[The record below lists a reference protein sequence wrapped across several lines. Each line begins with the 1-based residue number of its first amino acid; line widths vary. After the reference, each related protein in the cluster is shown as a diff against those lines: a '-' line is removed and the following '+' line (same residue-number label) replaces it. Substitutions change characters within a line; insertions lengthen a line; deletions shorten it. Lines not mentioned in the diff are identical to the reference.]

1 MEEYKLLVKRIGLV
15 GIANLLVTL
24 SSLILIPILTKNFS
38 IDEYGIWVQFTVS
51 IALIPNIT
59 TLGLYYSMMRFLP
72 AEKDKNKIKEGVYS
86 IFTIVL
92 VTNFVLAF
100 IFYLIAPYLS
110 DVLFDGNMFI
120 ALIMTPAVIVFGMN
134 TIVLYYFITFQNMR
148 AYSIFGL
155 IQTYLAVLLVS
166 YFSVSGFGI
175 SFAITAYLL
184 SYLLILIVMIFFIV
198 KEIGFKIPQFTNLR
212 EYLYLSLPTIPNGLS
227 FWVVDSIDRYLIG
240 IILGTAF
247 VGYYSPSYTLGKMV
261 ILILTPLSIVFPPI
275 LAKYYEK
282 NQLEKVRMVMAYSIK
297 YFLLIAI
304 PFTIIISLL
313 SEPILMLLTTTEIA
327 VNGYL
332 VTPFVILSL
341 LFFGLYSIL
350 SNIIILK
357 KKTKI
362 IGLIWIICAG
372 LNILINL
379 ELIPLWGIIGAAVAT
394 LVSYGLAF
402 AIIMLYSVRQF
413 KIDFN
418 IKFIAKSFIATLP
431 IIIFIIFIKPQ
442 GFMGLLTAV
451 LISTILYLIVLFG
464 LNAFEKE
471 EVVFIKNL
479 FVK

>member
-1 MEEYKLLVKRIGLV
+1 MEEYKLLVRRIGLV

-51 IALIPNIT
+51 IALIPNIA

-72 AEKDKNKIKEGVYS
+72 AEEDKDKIKEGVYS

-92 VTNFVLAF
+92 ITSFVLAF
-100 IFYLIAPYLS
+100 IFYLIAPYIS
-110 DVLFDGNMFI
+110 NALFDGNMFI
-120 ALIMTPAVIVFGMN
+120 ALIMAPAVVIVGMN

-148 AYSIFGL
+148 VYSIFLL
-155 IQTYLAVLLVS
+155 IQTYLAVLFVS
-166 YFSVSGFGI
+166 YFSISGFGI
-175 SFAITAYLL
+175 SFTITAYLL
-184 SYLLILIVMIFFIV
+184 SYLLILVVMIIFIV
-198 KEIGFKIPQFTNLR
+198 KKIGFKIPQFTNVR
-212 EYLYLSLPTIPNGLS
+212 EYLYLSLPTIPNDLS
-227 FWVVDSIDRYLIG
+227 FWVVDSIDRYFIG

-261 ILILTPLSIVFPPI
+261 ILILTPISIVFPPI

-282 NQLEKVRMVMAYSIK
+282 NQLEKVRMVLAYSIK

-313 SEPILMLLTTTEIA
+313 SEPILMLLTTNEIA
-327 VNGYL
+327 VNGYV
-332 VTPFVILSL
+332 VTPFVVMSL

-362 IGLIWIICAG
+362 IGIIWIICAG

-379 ELIPLWGIIGAAVAT
+379 ALIPSWGIIGAALAT

-402 AIIMLYSVRQF
+402 LFIMLYSVRQF
-413 KIDFN
+413 KINFN
-418 IKFIAKSFIATLP
+418 IKFIAKSLIATLP
-431 IIIFIIFIKPQ
+431 IIILISFCKPQ
-442 GFMGLLTAV
+442 GFIELLTA
-451 LISTILYLIVLFG
+451 IFMSIILYLMVLFV

-471 EVVFIKNL
+471 EIIFIKNL
-479 FVK
+479 LIK